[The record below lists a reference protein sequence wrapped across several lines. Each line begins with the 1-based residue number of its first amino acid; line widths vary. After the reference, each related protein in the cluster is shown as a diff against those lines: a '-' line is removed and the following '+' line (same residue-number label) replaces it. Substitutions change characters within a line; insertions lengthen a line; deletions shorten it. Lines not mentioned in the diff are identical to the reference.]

1 MSWFGRATRANS
13 ASGHAG
19 LGFASYHVVM
29 KARLRVSRWKSAST
43 IAVGIAVLGCGTAAT
58 SPGPSGTGSS
68 AGTGAAGTTGRD
80 GVGGGG
86 TTGAAGTMGGG
97 GTTGAAGTSGGGGV
111 VDPTPSCLKDLWAKC
126 PFSDTCHE
134 DDAVSGSY
142 CFSSGTSYTLDVS
155 NPLCVTSDGGQIQQT
170 LSVKT
175 PDGAPCYTLQVRYYE
190 PTISCGP
197 FNGLGSW
204 TDISFTWTDAT
215 GAVVAE
221 AHSYFMGGS
230 GEMSFQCSDSG
241 YTDCLW
247 GDALPCSPPTLPT
260 LVPQCGGA
268 AGPCP
273 HPSDGGPD

>member
-68 AGTGAAGTTGRD
+68 AGTGAAGTT
-80 GVGGGG
+80 
-86 TTGAAGTMGGG
+86 
-97 GTTGAAGTSGGGGV
+97 
-111 VDPTPSCLKDLWAKC
+111 
-126 PFSDTCHE
+126 
-134 DDAVSGSY
+134 AVSGSY